1 LDDNDLEEYIKQ
13 RLNEDIADCE
23 NYQASIIKPAIRR
36 RYEKYYADENHY
48 KKLFPKI
55 SKSSNLVDTSVADTI
70 EWALPSLMRQFLGT
84 ENPCIITGVYD
95 NDQRNAEIMQD
106 LITYQLM
113 RNNNS
118 FLTFYN
124 WFKDAMITGLGVVKC
139 SWDREEKVQQ
149 EAVVVNY
156 QNYINIVNNPNPNFT
171 VVGAES
177 ADEFGNM
184 KVTFESTF
192 YSKNSPKVENILIS
206 EFLFPSNCKN
216 LIDAHFVAHKKKV
229 TMSYLRQKEKE
240 GVYTNINMI
249 KPQNHHAIEDDLEQE
264 MNDNY
269 SLGFYRQS
277 MEEARREVVLYECYV
292 KIDIN
297 QDGILEDMIITKC
310 EDVILRMEEN
320 VFGRHPFFN
329 LSPVRDP
336 HRIFPKRSFAEMIGQ
351 LQDLKTAL
359 IRQIMINIALSNDPR
374 VIMSEDALN
383 IDDYIQGRS
392 VIRKKPGYAMSDVV
406 MPVPIQPLHPWT
418 FQFLE
423 YVEGQK
429 ENRTGITRYNQGL
442 DGSSLNKTATGISAI
457 MSASNQRLE
466 LIARMFAETGISEL
480 FRFIISLNQKFIDK
494 ATVVRIT
501 DRELTITPD
510 DLAGEM
516 DLVVSAGVSTKEQNM
531 MILQTLMTAILQ
543 VTQSGIPVATPTNV
557 FNLMK
562 KWMVEAGI
570 KNTGDY
576 LTDPAVVQQRM
587 MVDMQLRQQ
596 VLATLPLPI
605 QQEYMATGTLRP
617 EIMQQLSPEIQQI
630 LGGFNFGTITQGS
643 ATQGTGTGEF
653 GGGATGVSGGLA
665 TGVSG
670 MDNRK
675 PKGMQP
681 SRPESMA

>member
-1 LDDNDLEEYIKQ
+1 MDDNDLEEYIKQ